1 MGFGLG
7 ILMSIFV
14 GFLAGFIAEK
24 VTKSDHGIV
33 KNIVVGILGGLV
45 GAFLANAMGV
55 QVRGFWGVLIAS
67 AVGAIVVLW
76 LVRVLRGRA

>member
-7 ILMSIFV
+7 LLMSLFV

-24 VTKSDHGIV
+24 VTQSDHGFI
-33 KNIVVGILGGLV
+33 KNVVVGIAGSLA
-45 GAFLANAMGV
+45 GAFLANALGV

-67 AVGAIVVLW
+67 AIGAIAVLW
-76 LVRVLRGRA
+76 LVRAIRGR